1 MLLRAVLAMAA
12 VASVLGT
19 ASPASAGALDDCA
32 QRVIRDWYSG
42 GRVDRVYPLPC
53 YRAAIRA
60 LPDDVLQYSDAS
72 VAIERALEHARHRGA
87 PEASGARHE
96 PHAAATSTEAHATS
110 TTTAPRTPA
119 TKPRASPPP
128 TPDARRGHRS
138 ARLAT
143 GPVEKTAAPGIPYPL
158 IALGTLAAVLL
169 VSGFAAGLA
178 HRRR

>member
-1 MLLRAVLAMAA
+1 MLLRAVVVMAA
-12 VASVLGT
+12 VACVLGT
-19 ASPASAGALDDCA
+19 ASSAGAGALDDCA

-42 GRVDRVYPLPC
+42 GRVDKVYPLPC

-87 PEASGARHE
+87 PEASGATPE
-96 PHAAATSTEAHATS
+96 PHAAAPSTEADPMA
-110 TTTAPRTPA
+110 TTTAPHARA
-119 TKPRASPPP
+119 TKPRASPSP
-128 TPDARRGHRS
+128 TPDARRAHPS

-169 VSGFAAGLA
+169 VSGVAAGLA